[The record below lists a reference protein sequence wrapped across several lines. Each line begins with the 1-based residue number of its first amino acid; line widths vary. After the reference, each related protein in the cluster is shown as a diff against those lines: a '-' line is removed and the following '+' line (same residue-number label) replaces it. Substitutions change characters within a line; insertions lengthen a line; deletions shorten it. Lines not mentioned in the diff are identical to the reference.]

1 MLKLIRGG
9 LLCLQH
15 REPVEGSPTGRP
27 QLSRFW
33 PVAAG
38 RAPASLWLWP
48 SSVGKFQ
55 GLGVSHLWAC
65 GQATDQNSCPHLLLT
80 PTKPPLL
87 VMPLGFCP
95 GTEPPSSGFPVS
107 HGCVCICLPWALQ
120 GPPLG
125 GTTSGFSHLPQA
137 WCVLHL
143 ISLSPVACPSAPGVL
158 GAHRGG
164 IQAEPKQSTTY
175 NANAR
180 ARWSLLGGHS
190 AALTGAGQPA
200 ACWPRTR
207 SPAPGSL

>member
-1 MLKLIRGG
+1 MLKLIRDG

-15 REPVEGSPTGRP
+15 REPVEGSPTVRP

-38 RAPASLWLWP
+38 RAPASLWFWP

-107 HGCVCICLPWALQ
+107 HGYVHLSAL
-120 GPPLG
+120 GSSRP
-125 GTTSGFSHLPQA
+125 TSGWYHL
-137 WCVLHL
+137 WVLTPATGL
-143 ISLSPVACPSAPGVL
+143 VRFAFNQPV
-158 GAHRGG
+158 
-164 IQAEPKQSTTY
+164 
-175 NANAR
+175 
-180 ARWSLLGGHS
+180 
-190 AALTGAGQPA
+190 
-200 ACWPRTR
+200 
-207 SPAPGSL
+207 PGSLSLIPWCPWCSQRWDPGRAQTIDNL